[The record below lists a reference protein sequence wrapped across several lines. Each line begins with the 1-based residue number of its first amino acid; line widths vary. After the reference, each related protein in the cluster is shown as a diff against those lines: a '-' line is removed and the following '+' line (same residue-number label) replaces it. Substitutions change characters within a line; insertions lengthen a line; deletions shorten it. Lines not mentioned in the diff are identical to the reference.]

1 MMADPPSTTPPPTT
15 SPTRDTYTHH
25 TSPADPAGK
34 QVPLVK
40 PAPIPQVPV
49 AKVAREVTGTVRK
62 IKMPDAVYRH
72 PNPVG
77 RPKNWRG

>member
-1 MMADPPSTTPPPTT
+1 MMADPPATPPPTT
-15 SPTRDTYTHH
+15 SSTQDNYTHH

-40 PAPIPQVPV
+40 AAPIPQVPT
-49 AKVAREVTGTVRK
+49 AKVAREVTGTVRRPT
-62 IKMPDAVYRH
+62 MPDTVYRH

-77 RPKNWRG
+77 RPRSPRG